1 MEYVE
6 GDLILKLTLLINDL
20 TNCNIL
26 NDLKFDKDTKKK
38 VKEILQ
44 YKDFQ
49 IEPTK
54 KGVKQLLNKLDE
66 EMFFK
71 LILLQKAKDIAHDSQ
86 DLSKEKYYYDLVA
99 IAESVIEKGEC
110 FKLEDLAINGSDLMD
125 IGVAKG
131 KDIGNMLNYLLELVI
146 DGKLQN
152 KREDLIQAAYK
163 EYIKCKKIDY

>member
-1 MEYVE
+1 
-6 GDLILKLTLLINDL
+6 
-20 TNCNIL
+20 
-26 NDLKFDKDTKKK
+26 
-38 VKEILQ
+38 
-44 YKDFQ
+44 
-49 IEPTK
+49 
-54 KGVKQLLNKLDE
+54 VKQLLNKLDE

-86 DLSKEKYYYDLVA
+86 DLSKEKYYYGLVA

-152 KREDLIQAAYK
+152 KREDLIQVAHK
-163 EYIKCKKIDY
+163 EYIKR